1 MPYRP
6 LTALAI
12 AVLFA
17 APLPA
22 RAAEPGFTEVTDVV
36 AVEVPVQVLRDGEP
50 VRGLTADDFEV
61 YEGRRKMPITGFEV
75 LDLSSAPA
83 NPAAAPR
90 QPLPPAARR
99 NFLLLFD
106 LSFASPK
113 SLVRARDA
121 AGALLG
127 TLHPSDLVGVATYS
141 TTRGPKLALGFT
153 PDRRQ
158 VREVLAN
165 LSRPEMFDRSADP
178 LRLMVDSTI
187 EFSVDP
193 GSDKGASSTNTRKET
208 DAALLNENLA
218 SLTQQLERGTY
229 EQKGADVLALTRSF
243 ADFARM
249 MSGIE
254 GRKYVVYL
262 SEGFDSSLLFG
273 SSDEGDVDRM
283 TQATTSGEIWKID
296 SGMRYGNT
304 QATTQLEKMLEE
316 FRRADCVIQSVDV
329 GGLREGGELGNKAA
343 NGQDS
348 LFLMADATGGELYR
362 NFNDLSSA
370 MGEVLKRT
378 SVTYVLAFQ
387 PEDLKRDGAYHKVRV
402 ELKNGSRGVRVVH
415 RPGFYAPKPY
425 TQQNAVEKLLSAGRQ
440 VVSGVEAG
448 AIRTSILAAP
458 FQIGNPT
465 YVPVLIE
472 VDGTDLLAGTPAG
485 GKLPAE
491 IYAYALEPSGAVR
504 DFFSQTV
511 GLDLAKV
518 APALKQSGLKFFGH
532 LDLPPGD
539 YSLRVL
545 VRNGATGASTL
556 RVVPLQVPELKAA
569 GGPVLLP
576 PFFPEPQGKWLVVRE
591 APREGDRQVPYP
603 FMMGEEPYIPASM
616 PVLAPG
622 QEARMSLV
630 GYNLGEGRLRVESK
644 VLTQDGQDLGAA
656 DLRVLSREVGGA
668 EAPDRLL
675 TSFKPARL
683 QPGEYLLLVTLTDA
697 QGRSESSSTPFVVQS
712 GRNGQG

>member
-1 MPYRP
+1 
-6 LTALAI
+6 
-12 AVLFA
+12 
-17 APLPA
+17 
-22 RAAEPGFTEVTDVV
+22 
-36 AVEVPVQVLRDGEP
+36 
-50 VRGLTADDFEV
+50 
-61 YEGRRKMPITGFEV
+61 
-75 LDLSSAPA
+75 
-83 NPAAAPR
+83 
-90 QPLPPAARR
+90 
-99 NFLLLFD
+99 LFD

-121 AGALLG
+121 ATTLLG

-141 TTRGPKLALGFT
+141 TARGPKLALGFT
-153 PDRRQ
+153 PDRKQ
-158 VREVLAN
+158 VRDVLAH
-165 LSRPEMFDRSADP
+165 LDKPEMFDRSADP
-178 LRLMVDSTI
+178 LRLMVDSII
-187 EFSVDP
+187 ENSVDP
-193 GSDKGASSTNTRKET
+193 GSDKGAGSTNLRKET

-218 SLTQQLERGTY
+218 TIQQQVERGTY
-229 EQKGADVLALTRSF
+229 EQKGADVLTLAHSF
-243 ADFARM
+243 SDFAHM

-262 SEGFDSSLLFG
+262 SEGFDSSLLLG
-273 SSDEGDVDRM
+273 STDESDIDSM
-283 TQATTSGEIWKID
+283 TAASTSGEIWKID
-296 SGMRYGNT
+296 STIRYGNT
-304 QATTQLEKMLEE
+304 RASTEIEKMLEE
-316 FRRADCVIQSVDV
+316 FRRADCVIQAVDV

-343 NGQDS
+343 KGQDS
-348 LFLMADATGGELYR
+348 LFMMANGTGGELYR

-387 PEDLKRDGAYHKVRV
+387 PEDLKRDGSYHKLRV
-402 ELKNGSRGVRVVH
+402 ELKNAPRGARVVH
-415 RPGFYAPKPY
+415 RSGFYAPKPY
-425 TQQNAVEKLLSAGRQ
+425 TEQNAVEKLLAAGRQ
-440 VVSGVEAG
+440 VVSGVETG

-472 VDGTDLLAGTPAG
+472 VEGSDLLAGMAAG
-485 GKLPAE
+485 SKLPAE
-491 IYAYALEPSGAVR
+491 IYVYALEPAGAVR

-545 VRNGATGASTL
+545 VRNGATGASSL
-556 RVVPLQVPELKAA
+556 RVVPLQVPELKAS

-591 APREGDRQVPYP
+591 APRQGDRQVPYP
-603 FMMGEEPYIPASM
+603 FMVGEEPYIPASL
-616 PVLAPG
+616 PVLAAG
-622 QEARMSLV
+622 EEARMSLV
-630 GYNLGEGRLRVESK
+630 GYNLGAGQVRVESK

-656 DLRVLSREVGGA
+656 DLKVLSREAGGA
-668 EAPDRLL
+668 ESPDRLL
-675 TSFKPARL
+675 ASFKPSRL

-697 QGRSESSSTPFVVQS
+697 QGRSESSSTPFVV
-712 GRNGQG
+712 RNRQG